1 MKPKKFSMSLIA
13 CCTAMLFITETISAQ
28 NTEKAFKMQKQCI
41 LNCHSNLEMTE
52 IIKTIEYYVEGGRK
66 GDSKITKKA
75 FTNNATMSW
84 SESGQIR
91 TVPIKV
97 LYDIVDK
104 SGASTASYKLL
115 DCNIEQN
122 IAIVKIQ
129 SQFGPQEYIDMF
141 TLIKDIDNWKI
152 VSKIYRVKI

>member
-41 LNCHSNLEMTE
+41 LNCHSNPEMTE

-66 GDSKITKKA
+66 GDSKITKKT

>member
-1 MKPKKFSMSLIA
+1 MKPKIFSMPLIV
-13 CCTAMLFITETISAQ
+13 CCIVMLFITKTISAQ
-28 NTEKAFKMQKQCI
+28 GTEKSCKMQKQYA
-41 LNCHSNLEMTE
+41 LNCHSNPEMTG
-52 IIKTIEYYVEGGRK
+52 IVKTIEYYVEGGRK
-66 GDSKITKKA
+66 GDSKITEKA
-75 FTNNATMSW
+75 FTDNATMSW
-84 SESGQIR
+84 SENGQIR

-152 VSKIYRVKI
+152 VSKFYRIKS

>member
-1 MKPKKFSMSLIA
+1 MKPNFFSMSLIV
-13 CCTAMLFITETISAQ
+13 CCIVMLFITGTISAQ
-28 NTEKAFKMQKQCI
+28 DAKESCKMQKQCI
-41 LNCHSNLEMTE
+41 LNCHSNPEMTG
-52 IIKTIEYYVEGGRK
+52 IVKTIEYYVEGGRK
-66 GDSKITKKA
+66 GDSKITEKA
-75 FTNNATMSW
+75 FTDNATMSW
-84 SESGQIR
+84 SENGQIR
-91 TVPIKV
+91 TVPVKV

-129 SQFGPQEYIDMF
+129 SQFGPQKYIDMF

>member
-1 MKPKKFSMSLIA
+1 MYLKLSF
-13 CCTAMLFITETISAQ
+13 
-28 NTEKAFKMQKQCI
+28 
-41 LNCHSNLEMTE
+41 
-52 IIKTIEYYVEGGRK
+52 K
-66 GDSKITKKA
+66 GDSKITEKA
-75 FTNNATMSW
+75 FTDNATMSW
-84 SESGQIR
+84 SENGQIR
-91 TVPIKV
+91 TVPVKV

-141 TLIKDIDNWKI
+141 TLVKDVENWKI
-152 VSKIYRVKI
+152 VSKIYRIKN